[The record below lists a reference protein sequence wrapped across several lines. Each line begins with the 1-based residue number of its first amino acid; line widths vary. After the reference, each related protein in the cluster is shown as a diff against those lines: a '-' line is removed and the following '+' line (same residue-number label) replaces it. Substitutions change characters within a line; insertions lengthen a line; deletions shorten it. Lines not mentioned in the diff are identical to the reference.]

1 MPDVDEEIR
10 EAEELSGADDEIR
23 EAASAVVARDG
34 ADGLEVLVLE
44 RGVSTR
50 FLPGY
55 VAFPGGSTDEEDREL
70 GRRWF
75 GSAEEAGRACAVREL
90 VEEVSLALTAG
101 GLVSADALD
110 VVDREPPDAGQLS
123 ELAHWVAPPRV
134 PVRFD
139 ARYFAVR
146 APSGIEPRPDGGET
160 ADAWW
165 VSPRGLLDD
174 WTEGR
179 RRLYWPT
186 FFTVT
191 EIAAC
196 RSVDDLFALS
206 IVTREPDDDELERLP
221 RSTFWQD

>member
-1 MPDVDEEIR
+1 MPFVDD
-10 EAEELSGADDEIR
+10 GIR

-34 ADGLEVLVLE
+34 DDGLEVLVLE
-44 RGVSTR
+44 RGGSSR

-55 VAFPGGSTDEEDREL
+55 VAFPGGSTEEGDGAL
-70 GRRWF
+70 AARWF
-75 GSAEEAGRACAVREL
+75 GTPEEARRACAVREL
-90 VEEVSLALTAG
+90 IEEVSLALTG
-101 GLVSADALD
+101 NGLVAGDTVDA
-110 VVDREPPDAGQLS
+110 VDRAPPSAGQLS
-123 ELAHWVAPPRV
+123 EIAHWIAPPQV

-146 APSGIEPRPDGGET
+146 ASAGLEPRPDGGET

-165 VSPRGLLDD
+165 VSPGRLLED
-174 WTEGR
+174 WTEQR

-186 FFTVT
+186 FFTVS

-196 RSVDDLFALS
+196 RSVDDLLELS
-206 IVTREPDDDELERLP
+206 IDTREPDDDELERLH

>member
-1 MPDVDEEIR
+1 MDE
-10 EAEELSGADDEIR
+10 GIR

-34 ADGLEVLVLE
+34 AEGLEVLVLE
-44 RGVSTR
+44 RGADSR

-55 VAFPGGSTDEEDREL
+55 VAFPGGSTDDDDREL
-70 GRRWF
+70 ARRWF
-75 GSAEEAGRACAVREL
+75 GSPEEARRACAIREL
-90 VEEVSLALTAG
+90 VEEVSLVLTRT
-101 GLVSADALD
+101 GLVAGDELGAVDDA
-110 VVDREPPDAGQLS
+110 PPSPEQLP
-123 ELAHWVAPPRV
+123 EIAHWIAPPGV

-146 APSGIEPRPDGGET
+146 APVGVDPIPDGGET

-165 VSPRGLLDD
+165 ASPTRLLED

-186 FFTVT
+186 FFTMSQ
-191 EIAAC
+191 IAGC
-196 RSVDDLFALS
+196 GSVEDLFGLTIA
-206 IVTREPDDDELERLP
+206 TREPDDDELERLP

>member
-1 MPDVDEEIR
+1 MN
-10 EAEELSGADDEIR
+10 DEIR
-23 EAASAVVARDG
+23 EAASAVVAREGD
-34 ADGLEVLVLE
+34 DGLEVLVLE
-44 RGVSTR
+44 RSGSAR

-75 GSAEEAGRACAVREL
+75 GTTAEARRACAVREL

-101 GLVSADALD
+101 GLVGADALD
-110 VVDREPPDAGQLS
+110 VVHREPPATAQLP
-123 ELAHWVAPPRV
+123 ELAHWVAPTGV

-139 ARYFAVR
+139 AHYFVVR
-146 APSGIEPRPDGGET
+146 ALSGVDPKPDGGET
-160 ADAWW
+160 TDAWW
-165 VSPRGLLDD
+165 VTPGRLLRD
-174 WTEGR
+174 WADGR

-186 FFTVT
+186 FFTLN

-196 RSVDDLFALS
+196 RSVDDLFELS
-206 IVTREPDDDELERLP
+206 IVTREPDADELERLP

>member
-1 MPDVDEEIR
+1 MDE
-10 EAEELSGADDEIR
+10 EIR
-23 EAASAVVARDG
+23 EAASAVVARD

-44 RGVSTR
+44 RGGSSR

-55 VAFPGGSTDEEDREL
+55 VAFPGGSTDAEDMEL

-75 GSAEEAGRACAVREL
+75 GTAEEARRACAVREL

-101 GLVSADALD
+101 GLVSADGLD
-110 VVDREPPDAGQLS
+110 VVDREPPLASQLF
-123 ELAHWVAPPRV
+123 EIAHWVAPPRV

-146 APSGIEPRPDGGET
+146 ACSGVEPRPDGGET

-165 VSPRGLLDD
+165 VSPSRLLDD
-174 WTEGR
+174 WAEGR

-186 FFTVT
+186 FFTVS

-206 IVTREPDDDELERLP
+206 IVPREPDDDELERLP

>member
-1 MPDVDEEIR
+1 MDEEIR

-44 RGVSTR
+44 RGGSSR

-55 VAFPGGSTDEEDREL
+55 VAVPGGSTDEEDREL

-75 GSAEEAGRACAVREL
+75 GTVDEAGRACAVREL

-101 GLVSADALD
+101 GLVSADGLD
-110 VVDREPPDAGQLS
+110 VVDREPPEAGQLS

-146 APSGIEPRPDGGET
+146 AFPGVEPRPDGGET
-160 ADAWW
+160 AEAWW
-165 VSPRGLLDD
+165 ISPSRLLED
-174 WTEGR
+174 WARGR

-186 FFTVT
+186 WFTVN
-191 EIAAC
+191 EIAGC
-196 RSVDDLFALS
+196 RSVDDLFSLS
-206 IVTREPDDDELERLP
+206 IVTREPDDEELERFP

>member
-1 MPDVDEEIR
+1 LRARAGGSGACEDAGVDE
-10 EAEELSGADDEIR
+10 EIR

-44 RGVSTR
+44 RGGTTR

-55 VAFPGGSTDEEDREL
+55 VAFPGGSTDEEDRDL

-75 GSAEEAGRACAVREL
+75 GTAGEAPRACAVREL

-101 GLVSADALD
+101 GLVSADGLE
-110 VVDREPPDAGQLS
+110 VVDREPPEAGQLS

-146 APSGIEPRPDGGET
+146 ASPGVEPRPDGGET

-165 VSPRGLLDD
+165 VSPGRLLED
-174 WTEGR
+174 WAEGR
-179 RRLYWPT
+179 RLLYWPT
-186 FFTVT
+186 FFTVS

-196 RSVDDLFALS
+196 RSVDDVFALS
-206 IVTREPDDDELERLP
+206 IVTLEPDDDELERLP